1 MGDKG
6 ACTQIQRCTC
16 NHIHTVTYVIRISDL
31 WFSFMIPPQDKTSPD
46 RNPGLDGLVLDLF
59 TLGPLDGA

>member
-1 MGDKG
+1 M
-6 ACTQIQRCTC
+6 
-16 NHIHTVTYVIRISDL
+16 HTDTDMHLQSHTYMIRISDV

-59 TLGPLDGA
+59 TLGPLGGA